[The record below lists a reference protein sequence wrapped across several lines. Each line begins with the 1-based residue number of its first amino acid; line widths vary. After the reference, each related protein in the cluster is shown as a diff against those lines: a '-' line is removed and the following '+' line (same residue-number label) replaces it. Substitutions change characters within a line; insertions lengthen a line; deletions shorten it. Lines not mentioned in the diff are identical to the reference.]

1 MSDILEPKEIDALL
15 AAVDQG
21 RINTSSSA
29 PGVKREPTTE
39 PYDFKRPER
48 VGKDQLRTI
57 AALHEAFARSA
68 AANLGSVM
76 RRPVEVRL
84 SSVEQVTLS
93 EFLQSP
99 AKGTCLVVLSAKPL
113 EGKCL
118 LAIDPGLVY
127 PMLDRLVGGTGEG
140 LVVPDRPLTD
150 IESRLVVKI
159 ATGLAPLL
167 KEAWS
172 HVKAIDFAV
181 TEVQSNPQLL
191 EAAPPH
197 DPAVVVRFE
206 MSMGQTSNRANL
218 CIPYAT
224 IEPIMD
230 LFTTEHWL
238 AGSRKPGP
246 SPGVTRI
253 ARSLGEAEVEVAADL
268 TTTQITVRELLEL
281 SPGDLIRTDAAVD
294 SEVTIT
300 VEGKPKFKGQPG
312 RNRRNKAVLIT
323 RPIDP
328 GKTR

>member
-172 HVKAIDFAV
+172 
-181 TEVQSNPQLL
+181 P
-191 EAAPPH
+191 
-197 DPAVVVRFE
+197 
-206 MSMGQTSNRANL
+206 TSRRL
-218 CIPYAT
+218 I
-224 IEPIMD
+224 
-230 LFTTEHWL
+230 
-238 AGSRKPGP
+238 SR
-246 SPGVTRI
+246 
-253 ARSLGEAEVEVAADL
+253 
-268 TTTQITVRELLEL
+268 
-281 SPGDLIRTDAAVD
+281 
-294 SEVTIT
+294 
-300 VEGKPKFKGQPG
+300 
-312 RNRRNKAVLIT
+312 
-323 RPIDP
+323 
-328 GKTR
+328 